1 MRVIW
6 LCPLKYEWTKSSKN
20 TTQNSTIQYII
31 GSLTTDIRNV
41 EKRSIWLLSI
51 SQNLL
56 LWTQFVISCP
66 ASIILVGSGWVRYI
80 VRQWIAID
88 CWQTWIYPPLRITL
102 FTVKV
107 NLWNVQMVVDHVSFA
122 NRYVTCLIWHTTFM
136 YIKIVPLYF
145 VNCLFDT
152 SLDRISYWQWV
163 SVNSHL
169 LSLCVDGLYQK
180 GKSNL
185 HYNMCTTV
193 KSRCGINDI
202 RLCTP

>member
-1 MRVIW
+1 MRIIW
-6 LCPLKYEWTKSSKN
+6 LCPFQYEWTKSSKK

-31 GSLTTDIRNV
+31 GSLTTDIWNV
-41 EKRSIWLLSI
+41 KNVVFDCYQSWL
-51 SQNLL
+51 
-56 LWTQFVISCP
+56 VAP
-66 ASIILVGSGWVRYI
+66 SIILVGSGWFRYT

-88 CWQTWIYPPLRITL
+88 CWQSWIYPPLRITL

-152 SLDRISYWQWV
+152 SLDRISHWQWV
-163 SVNSHL
+163 SFNSHL

-185 HYNMCTTV
+185 RFNMCTY
-193 KSRCGINDI
+193 IY
-202 RLCTP
+202 TP

>member
-1 MRVIW
+1 MYKNVVFDCYQSW
-6 LCPLKYEWTKSSKN
+6 LVAP
-20 TTQNSTIQYII
+20 
-31 GSLTTDIRNV
+31 
-41 EKRSIWLLSI
+41 
-51 SQNLL
+51 
-56 LWTQFVISCP
+56 
-66 ASIILVGSGWVRYI
+66 SIILVGSCWVRYT

-88 CWQTWIYPPLRITL
+88 CWQSWNYPPLRITL

-107 NLWNVQMVVDHVSFA
+107 NLWNVQMVVDHVLFA
-122 NRYVTCLIWHTTFM
+122 NRYVTCLIWRTTFM

-152 SLDRISYWQWV
+152 SLDRISHWQWV

-185 HYNMCTTV
+185 RYNMCTYAYIHRNMFNWTYNY
-193 KSRCGINDI
+193 SALLRQ
-202 RLCTP
+202 RLYRTSEAPLKLFHVYYNLTIYVLHTNR